1 MPHLIELRKQGQSF
15 WLDGLTRDMLENGEL
30 ERRVHDQGLSGIAC
44 NSAMFYEAL
53 NSSTVYDDAIQS
65 KASMQQPIDF
75 MYWDLVTADVQQA
88 CDLLSPV
95 YQRSKT
101 NDGYVSLG
109 VLPHL
114 AHDADATLRQARHLW
129 DRVRR
134 PNLLV
139 QVPGTRE
146 CMPVIEELLYLGIN
160 VNVTLLFSL
169 QTYWETFQNYMQ
181 ALERRLET
189 GMTLKPVY
197 AVASFF
203 LSPVDEAVESV
214 LRQRVSEK
222 INSRHQAE
230 QLLGQVAIAN
240 ARFAYASFRAL
251 IASERWHRLEKKG
264 AIPQRIAWGSSTFST
279 SQSSEFKY
287 IESLIGPYTI
297 SLMQEVT
304 ADAFDDD
311 GDVSASVQQQ
321 RKVARSTMDNLKK
334 LGINFD
340 TLNSI
345 IMDECIKESIDLHD
359 KTIRLLADRAAAMCN
374 SDSVIGGSTRHYK
387 P

>member
-1 MPHLIELRKQGQSF
+1 MPQLIELRKHGQSF
-15 WLDGLTRDMLENGEL
+15 WLDGLTRLMLENGEL
-30 ERRVHDQGLSGIAC
+30 ERRIHKQGLSGIAS
-44 NSAMFYEAL
+44 NSAIFYKAVS
-53 NSSTVYDDAIQS
+53 SSTAYDDAIQS
-65 KASMQQPIDF
+65 KASMQRSIDF
-75 MYWDLVTADVQQA
+75 IYQDLVVADVQQA

-95 YQRSKT
+95 YQRSDA

-109 VLPHL
+109 VSPHL

-129 DRVRR
+129 DRVGR

-139 QVPGTRE
+139 KMPGTRE

-169 QTYWETFQNYMQ
+169 ETYWETFQNYMQ
-181 ALERRLET
+181 ALERRLED

-197 AVASFF
+197 AVANFF

-251 IASERWHRLEKKG
+251 IASERWHRLEKHG
-264 AIPQRIAWGSSTFST
+264 AMPQRIVWSSTTSH
-279 SQSSEFKY
+279 SQSSELKY

-297 SLMQEVT
+297 SLMQNVT
-304 ADAFDDD
+304 ADAFDDY
-311 GDVSASVQQQ
+311 GHVSASVQQQ
-321 RKVARSTMDNLKK
+321 RKAARSTMDNLKK
-334 LGINFD
+334 LGIDLD
-340 TLNSI
+340 TLNSQ
-345 IMDECIKESIDLHD
+345 IMDECIKESIGSHD
-359 KTIRLLADRAAAMCN
+359 KAISLVTERAATMCDT
-374 SDSVIGGSTRHYK
+374 DSVIGGYSRHFK
-387 P
+387 S